1 MKKKYIQP
9 STKEVMLMQKTQ
21 LMAGSGGPGAGEQ
34 HNPGMGGGSRLYRD
48 FEDDEE
54 DDEEF

>member
-9 STKEVMLMQKTQ
+9 STKEVMLMQETR
-21 LMAGSGGPGAGEQ
+21 LMAGSGGPGADEQ

-48 FEDDEE
+48 FDEDEE
-54 DDEEF
+54 DEEF